1 MLNSGLLYFGVRNT
15 HITLKNKMI
24 DFHQFIDKVVEDGYD
39 LNVFEERIKDCEINY
54 VSLLDI
60 MDNEI
65 DPIIMSDKSA
75 EKYLTK
81 ARDLYVSI
89 GTLKSDIMGYKASYN
104 LSINVPTSS
113 GNKSLDDLKVGDKLF
128 DLNGKEATVRGIYK

>member
-39 LNVFEERIKDCEINY
+39 LNVFEERIKDSEINY

-65 DPIIMSDKSA
+65 DLIIISDKSA

-89 GTLKSDIMGYKASYN
+89 GTLKSDILGYKASYEC
-104 LSINVPTSS
+104 
-113 GNKSLDDLKVGDKLF
+113 K
-128 DLNGKEATVRGIYK
+128 